1 MDPSSR
7 HYSVPPELQ
16 DMLLEFTVAC
26 LINRPDDLVDYA
38 VEYFTHL
45 RDSSSRPHGFLAK
58 KSSEEINGDVQSES
72 SDEDPDFGTHYRP
85 FRSFI
90 CTV

>member
-1 MDPSSR
+1 
-7 HYSVPPELQ
+7 
-16 DMLLEFTVAC
+16 MLLEFTVAC

-72 SDEDPDFGTHYRP
+72 SDEDPDFGTHYRS

>member
-45 RDSSSRPHGFLAK
+45 RDSSDRHGFLAK
-58 KSSEEINGDVQSES
+58 KSSEEINGDVQSEE
-72 SDEDPDFGTHYRP
+72 SDEDPDFGE
-85 FRSFI
+85 
-90 CTV
+90 